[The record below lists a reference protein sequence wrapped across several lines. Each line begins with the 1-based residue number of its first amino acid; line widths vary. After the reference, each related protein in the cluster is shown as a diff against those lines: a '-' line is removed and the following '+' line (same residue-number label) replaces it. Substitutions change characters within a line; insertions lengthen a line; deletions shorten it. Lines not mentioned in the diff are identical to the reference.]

1 MTDQWQLQCQGAV
14 GRGGNWGTG
23 EGRLCSREAGCLL
36 GVVNLTS
43 KMQAIN

>member
-1 MTDQWQLQCQGAV
+1 MMDWPQLPCQGAV
-14 GRGGNWGTG
+14 GRGRNWGTG
-23 EGRLCSREAGCLL
+23 EGRLCSREAGYLL